1 MLVAIVVAHHAQLS
15 AISFDDDH
23 DLPFSRAFVL
33 VATDFWR
40 GGRLRAEHQARHHA
54 ARAGAVFGAVDK

>member
-40 GGRLRAEHQARHHA
+40 GGRFIDSMQREMEL
-54 ARAGAVFGAVDK
+54 